1 MPKQLDK
8 ICTKSAPS
16 AGCPLKLR
24 EPAALAGRRS
34 DGWKQVPPAQ
44 VITVAGVMGLT
55 PEQIRPDVFRAKK
68 RSRPRRS

>member
-8 ICTKSAPS
+8 ICTKIRAKRGRSAEIARACGIS
-16 AGCPLKLR
+16 RQAIH
-24 EPAALAGRRS
+24 
-34 DGWKQVPPAQ
+34 GWKQVPPAQ

-68 RSRPRRS
+68 RSRPRKS